1 MIFYPISPIRHF
13 YRYGM
18 IFVLVGL
25 PLCLAASSNDWIIYE
40 DRPAVVIT
48 CILLSLAGAVLI
60 HVGFW
65 EKFFAV
71 LILSENEVRWKC
83 PLRKTRV
90 IQISQCVEI
99 GAYIEN
105 ANNGIPT
112 ERMYFSTTPNPQI
125 RMSKSGAMRE
135 SQNLIKF
142 WYSRELCDYI
152 IQTYPQE
159 KTNLLSEYL
168 VQRQKAHY

>member
-25 PLCLAASSNDWIIYE
+25 PLCLAASSNDWVIYE
-40 DRPAVVIT
+40 DRSAVVIT

-83 PLRKTRV
+83 PLRKTITMKRAECITV
-90 IQISQCVEI
+90 GLECETTPVPGEF
-99 GAYIEN
+99 AYIYFASIPYPSKAERKKVV
-105 ANNGIPT
+105 ARSRNG
-112 ERMYFSTTPNPQI
+112 
-125 RMSKSGAMRE
+125 
-135 SQNLIKF
+135 LIKF
-142 WYSRELCDYI
+142 RYTPELGEYVI
-152 IQTYPQE
+152 KEFAPITTY
-159 KTNLLSEYL
+159 TLCSY
-168 VQRQKAHY
+168 QRISKKQK